1 MTSLTAASVAAG
13 SSPFTGTGQLNYL
26 STLRFDDQFLRAV
39 ESVHDGIEARQ
50 LPAESAA
57 DVPAHV
63 WAQVDVLHTYGA
75 FPGADLAPRLRWI
88 QLDTSGVDHVRR
100 DPIWNSTVPITTIGG
115 VSPVPLAEYVLW
127 AILGMAHR
135 LPALLDVRDSRQWP
149 DPVDRWNRMLPA
161 PVRGATVG
169 IVGYGRIG
177 REIGRLA
184 HAFGMDVVGV
194 SRTGQAADRAD
205 HYNAAVAEPA
215 LGQPGVAPIQVV
227 GPDRLHEVLA
237 RTDYLVV
244 VVPLTE
250 QTANLIDEAAL
261 DALKPGAV
269 VVNAARGGIVDEA
282 ALRARLRSRHIRAA
296 VLDVFDDEPLAAA
309 NPWWNEPNVFLTP
322 HVSGLAPRYA
332 MNVLDIVQQN
342 LRRFIAGQPL
352 LNVLDRVHG
361 Y

>member
-13 SSPFTGTGQLNYL
+13 SSLFTGTARVNYL

-57 DVPAHV
+57 EVPAEV

-75 FPGADLAPRLRWI
+75 FPTSDVAPRLRWI

-100 DPIWNSTVPITTIGG
+100 DPIWTSTVPITTIGG

-127 AILGMAHR
+127 AILGTAHR
-135 LPALLDVRDSRQWP
+135 LPALLDARDSRQWP

-184 HAFGMDVVGV
+184 QAFGMNVVGV
-194 SRTGQAADRAD
+194 SRTGQVSRRAGQ
-205 HYNAAVAEPA
+205 YNAAVDEPA
-215 LGQPGVAPIQVV
+215 LDGVGATPIEVV
-227 GPDRLHEVLA
+227 GPNRLYEVLA
-237 RTDYLVV
+237 RSDYLVV

-250 QTANLIDEAAL
+250 RTANLIDEAAL
-261 DALKPGAV
+261 DALKLGAV
-269 VVNAARGGIVDEA
+269 VVNVARGGIVDET
-282 ALRARLRSRHIRAA
+282 ALRARLRSGHIRAA
-296 VLDVFDDEPLAAA
+296 VLDVFDAEPLAPE
-309 NPWWNEPNVFLTP
+309 NPWWSEPNVFVTP

-332 MNVLDIVQQN
+332 AQVLDIVQQN
-342 LRRFIAGQPL
+342 LRRLCAGQPL